1 MVSVMTFLYIYKIY
15 LSVSATTTPHYVF
28 LTPPTST
35 DHLSLPMSAP
45 FLFYVHIWFL
55 FCLCFS

>member
-1 MVSVMTFLYIYKIY
+1 MIY
-15 LSVSATTTPHYVF
+15 LSISATTTTPQYVF

-45 FLFYVHIWFL
+45 FLFYFHIWLL
-55 FCLCFS
+55 FCLYFS